1 MEIGKF
7 DMKNVILPD
16 LTREEILLMIN
27 EYLVSHYTYYVM
39 MDDVLIDISD
49 VLNKS

>member
-1 MEIGKF
+1 
-7 DMKNVILPD
+7 MKSLILPD
-16 LTREEILLMIN
+16 LTREEILVMIN

-39 MDDVLIDISD
+39 MDDVLVDISN